1 MPSRTDG
8 LRRFCLCAYLAVTG
22 IFAESS
28 AGRAEDV
35 PSIADNIDRTV
46 KIHWMEHVSASS
58 QLMERVCQFSVQFGS
73 YSAGI
78 DANVFGLVMHIATS
92 DEAVSELYL
101 FPWGM
106 EGERTLCI
114 NNLRD
119 EDGQRLFFNVKR
131 IIPEKGRHGPTSVH
145 FGQESY
151 GSR

>member
-1 MPSRTDG
+1 V
-8 LRRFCLCAYLAVTG
+8 VTG
-22 IFAESS
+22 ILVESS

-35 PSIADNIDRTV
+35 PTVADNIARTV
-46 KIHWMEHVSASS
+46 TIHWMEYVSASS
-58 QLMERVCQFSVQFGS
+58 QLMGRVCQFSVRFGS

-101 FPWGM
+101 FPWGL

-114 NNLRD
+114 NNLSD
-119 EDGQRLFFNVKR
+119 EDGQRLFKIVKR
-131 IIPEKGRHGPTSVH
+131 LIPEKGQNGPTTVTY
-145 FGQESY
+145 GQESY

>member
-1 MPSRTDG
+1 
-8 LRRFCLCAYLAVTG
+8 
-22 IFAESS
+22 
-28 AGRAEDV
+28 
-35 PSIADNIDRTV
+35 
-46 KIHWMEHVSASS
+46 
-58 QLMERVCQFSVQFGS
+58 MERVCQFSVKFGS

-78 DANVFGLVMHIATS
+78 DANVFGLVMHKATS

-101 FPWGM
+101 FPWGR

-114 NNLRD
+114 NNLSD

-131 IIPEKGRHGPTSVH
+131 IIPEKGRHGPTTVY